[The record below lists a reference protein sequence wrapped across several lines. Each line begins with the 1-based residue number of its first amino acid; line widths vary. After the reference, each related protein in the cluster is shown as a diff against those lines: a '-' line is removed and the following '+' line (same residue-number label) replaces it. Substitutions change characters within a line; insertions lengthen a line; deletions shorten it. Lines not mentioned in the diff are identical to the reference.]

1 MSSDVWQDLVVS
13 ILSVNNYSL
22 EKTYS
27 RVDSLRR
34 EGLFDPTKLAG
45 WTQDEIA
52 VRLRRGGYDR
62 GEYLNK
68 LLASRLL
75 SLGRF
80 VHSLG
85 IEESERTLTNADKL
99 TVGSF
104 LQPVTGI
111 GSQVLKSFSILRQP
125 LANE

>member
-1 MSSDVWQDLVVS
+1 MSSDLWQDLVVS

-27 RVDSLRR
+27 SVDSLSK
-34 EGLFDPTKLAG
+34 EGVFDPKKLAG

-52 VRLRRGGYDR
+52 IRLRRGGYDR

-68 LLASRLL
+68 LLAGRLL

-80 VHSLG
+80 VHSIG
-85 IEESERTLTNADKL
+85 IEESERALASTDKSG
-99 TVGSF
+99 VGKF
-104 LQPVTGI
+104 LQPVSGI
-111 GSQVLKSFSILRQP
+111 GPQVLRSFSMLRQP
-125 LANE
+125 SRK